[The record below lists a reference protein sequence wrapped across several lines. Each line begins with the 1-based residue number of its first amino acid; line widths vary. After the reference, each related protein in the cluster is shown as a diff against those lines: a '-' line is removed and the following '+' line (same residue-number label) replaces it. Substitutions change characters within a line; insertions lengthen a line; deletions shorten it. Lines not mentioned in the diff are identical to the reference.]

1 MVGKASTLTAHAH
14 SHAAGSPDR
23 TEEAWRGAGA
33 GWMRRMVVAATL
45 GISAAASAASPDL
58 VAHVACRD
66 GTPNG
71 AYELRSPDGGLRI
84 LGAFAKGR
92 RTGTFLF
99 WASTG
104 ARIAVV
110 PYDDDAKVGTVAV
123 WFAPATPQ
131 GEPRRKLEAA
141 YAAGVRHGLT
151 RSWHA
156 NGRRRSEYLYERG
169 KLTAVAA
176 WNEAGAPLAE
186 AEARRVAER
195 DFAADAEFFASLER
209 TIAENGPRCD

>member
-1 MVGKASTLTAHAH
+1 
-14 SHAAGSPDR
+14 
-23 TEEAWRGAGA
+23 
-33 GWMRRMVVAATL
+33 
-45 GISAAASAASPDL
+45 
-58 VAHVACRD
+58 
-66 GTPNG
+66 
-71 AYELRSPDGGLRI
+71 
-84 LGAFAKGR
+84 
-92 RTGTFLF
+92 
-99 WASTG
+99 
-104 ARIAVV
+104 
-110 PYDDDAKVGTVAV
+110 V

-151 RSWHA
+151 RVVARERPAPIGVS
-156 NGRRRSEYLYERG
+156 YERG
-169 KLTAVAA
+169 NLTAVAA